1 MLGCP
6 QLRRPELWAGG
17 KRCGGLGFGRM
28 GPAVVGRPLA
38 LKSSTSRAESMVV
51 KTSMDDAGSGHALVG
66 GQSGDR
72 AGARVEQSPGPL
84 APEHRRLGRELAWG
98 RFRLYVDAALIAA
111 AVLASE
117 VAWPAGGVPSMPMP
131 WPAVLPVLTF
141 VVLWARGA
149 YGVRRALHV
158 LDDVRLAAAVAAV
171 AGMTVITLRVVLTN
185 DAYVAAQTIR
195 AWGFIVIYLVAARVT
210 LAWAHA
216 RAARR
221 GELGQSTLIIGAGN
235 VGYLTAKRLLERP
248 ELGLRPIGFLD
259 KEPLDGAGT
268 VDLPV
273 LGASWDFDDVARRYR
288 VEHVVVTFS
297 TAPHSVLLR
306 LVTRCDELGIP
317 VSLVPRLFEKVT
329 ERVTVEHIGGL
340 PLVTIHPADPKGWQ
354 FAVKYATDRAVAA
367 CALLLASPLLAAGS
381 AAVWAAM
388 GRPVFY
394 RQLRVGRD
402 GRVFEIVMFRSMRP
416 MQAGESIDAGAL
428 LGAESDPSLAA
439 DEQRLTRVGAFLRRT
454 SLDELPQLV
463 NVLRGDM
470 SIVGPRPERPELVDL
485 FEQSIYRYEERHRVK
500 SGITG
505 WAQVH
510 GIGRGENRFGET
522 TLAERVEWD
531 NYYIENWS
539 LWLDIKILV
548 LTVGAVLRF
557 RQPA

>member
-1 MLGCP
+1 MDEPG
-6 QLRRPELWAGG
+6 AGH
-17 KRCGGLGFGRM
+17 
-28 GPAVVGRPLA
+28 V
-38 LKSSTSRAESMVV
+38 
-51 KTSMDDAGSGHALVG
+51 LVG
-66 GQSGDR
+66 GPSAEGGGLL
-72 AGARVEQSPGPL
+72 AEQPRGPVQ
-84 APEHRRLGRELAWG
+84 AERPQPERKVAWG
-98 RFRLYVDAALIAA
+98 RFRLAVDAALIAA
-111 AVLASE
+111 AVIASE
-117 VAWPAGGVPSMPMP
+117 VAWPAGGVPPAAMP
-131 WPAVLPVLTF
+131 WPAALPVLTF
-141 VVLWARGA
+141 VFLWARGA
-149 YGVRRALHV
+149 YRVRRTLHV
-158 LDDVRLAAAVAAV
+158 LDEVRLAASVAAV

-210 LAWAHA
+210 LAWAYT

-221 GELGQSTLIIGAGN
+221 GELGHPALIIGAGH
-235 VGYLTAKRLLERP
+235 VGHLTAKRLLERP

-259 KEPLDGAGT
+259 KEPLAGDGM

-273 LGASWDFDDVARRYR
+273 LGASWDFDDVARRFR
-288 VEHVVVTFS
+288 VEHVIVTFS

-306 LVTRCDELGIP
+306 LVKRCDELDIP
-317 VSLVPRLFEKVT
+317 VSVVPRLFEKVT

-367 CALLLASPLLAAGS
+367 LALLLTSPLILARS
-381 AAVWAAM
+381 LAVRVSM
-388 GRPVFY
+388 GAPVFY

-402 GRVFEIVMFRSMRP
+402 GRVFEIVKFRSMRP
-416 MQAGESIDAGAL
+416 QPAGETLDAGVL
-428 LGAESDPSLAA
+428 LGAESDPSLVA

-557 RQPA
+557 RQPT